1 MKVSSTPV
9 VCRFARLRCYAMG
22 CAPPISAQLS
32 IGLLRSGARLLAAG
46 SPRIT
51 FRIVHAHSQAQAGT
65 LRRRGQ
71 LQLAPRRAE
80 DPFVRCL
87 HLASAANEQS
97 EMVRSPGVGSPSAV
111 LSLSLFNQIV
121 HIVGGPKT
129 SSPWPRSASLRG
141 DSHGGQNIGEAHRG
155 VGPKMFSSHILRC
168 PETVSSVRVEAE

>member
-1 MKVSSTPV
+1 MS
-9 VCRFARLRCYAMG
+9 L
-22 CAPPISAQLS
+22 PPHGIRRRTLGDHRSAL
-32 IGLLRSGARLLAAG
+32 
-46 SPRIT
+46 
-51 FRIVHAHSQAQAGT
+51 HAGT

-80 DPFVRCL
+80 VPFVRCL

-141 DSHGGQNIGEAHRG
+141 DSHGGQNIGEAQADYT
-155 VGPKMFSSHILRC
+155 GP
-168 PETVSSVRVEAE
+168 TAVRAGSLLTA